1 MKSGSEGASGG
12 RREGRKDG
20 EGREGGR
27 EGRVDVDRDC
37 LLMGPMSF
45 V

>member
-1 MKSGSEGASGG
+1 MGG
-12 RREGRKDG
+12 RERVEVEGREGRMEK
-20 EGREGGR
+20 GGR

-37 LLMGPMSF
+37 VLMGPMSF

>member
-1 MKSGSEGASGG
+1 MKRWREGASGG
-12 RREGRKDG
+12 RREGRMEK
-20 EGREGGR
+20 GGR

-37 LLMGPMSF
+37 LSMGPMSF